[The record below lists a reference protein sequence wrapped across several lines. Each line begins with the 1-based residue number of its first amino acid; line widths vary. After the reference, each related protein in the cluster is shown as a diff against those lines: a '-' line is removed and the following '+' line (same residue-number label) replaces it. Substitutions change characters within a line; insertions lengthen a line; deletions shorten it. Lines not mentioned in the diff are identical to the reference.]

1 MEAAAPSFKQKLAAI
16 APKVPCGHVAMD
28 FGAKAPAA
36 GADTTTTKAIQLV
49 SFGDVAVHSARV
61 KADCS
66 PMLVFGQAATIQF
79 DTHGTIFTI
88 CAAAARLAN
97 LSFLTVAR
105 TIAVLF
111 SGRLAWIMGQNQ
123 QMQEKVPALVGLYL
137 DIATPLTSVKDALKI
152 FLLELIGCYCVV

>member
-28 FGAKAPAA
+28 FGAKAPAG
-36 GADTTTTKAIQLV
+36 GADMTTTKAIQLV
-49 SFGDVAVHSARV
+49 SFGDVAVQHVA
-61 KADCS
+61 ANMDCS

-79 DTHGTIFTI
+79 ATHGTIFTI
-88 CAAAARLAN
+88 CAAAAQLAN
-97 LSFLTVAR
+97 LSFLMVAH

-111 SGRLAWIMGQNQ
+111 SGRLAWIMEQNR
-123 QMQEKVPALVGLYL
+123 QMQEKVLALVALYL
-137 DIATPLTSVKDALKI
+137 DIAMLLTSVKAALKI